1 MKKRIFLTVFATALI
16 TVLVSLILLVGVTY
30 RYINEDTRDQLMA
43 QLDYLSQAVDDEG
56 LTYLNQLENNS
67 YRITWIAADGAV
79 LFDNRNNISRM
90 ENHADRQ
97 EFIDAKAHGVS
108 EIERESETM
117 TTRLMYVA
125 EELSDGSVLR
135 IATNDI
141 SVGGVAWMLAVPSVL
156 LILCISLL
164 AWFVARKLSRALVEP
179 LNTLDLDHPL
189 AGEAY
194 DELVPLLSRI
204 EQQHREIADQR
215 VQLGQQRNEF
225 QTVIDNMREGL
236 VLLNQ
241 SGRILL
247 INRSGRNLMK
257 AMAEEDDLA
266 AGEEIITSRNSVVD
280 SLLDKAYDGKTSSAT
295 IIINSRSYEIHASPV
310 ESDEGIHGA
319 VLFYVD
325 VTEKVEA
332 EQLRRE
338 FSANVSHELKT
349 PLHSISGCAELMLS
363 GIVKE
368 EDKPRFLKQIYDE
381 AQHMVSLIENII
393 KISRLDEE
401 ADALPVDKVDLYEIA
416 QTVIE
421 QLGNKAASRGI
432 VMDLS
437 GTHVTIKGVKT
448 MIYEMIYN
456 LCDNAIKYN
465 VDDGAISV
473 SVKKTKDAAVVKVK
487 DTGVGISED
496 QQERI
501 FERFY
506 RVDKSHSRAS
516 GGTGLGLSIV
526 KHAAIWHNATIK
538 VKSKLGKGTT
548 FIVRFPLKLKKK
560 ICCLP
565 S

>member
-79 LFDNRNNISRM
+79 LFDNRSNISRM

-141 SVGGVAWMLAVPSVL
+141 SVSGVAWMLAVPSVL

-448 MIYEMIYN
+448 LLYEMIYN

-548 FIVRFPLKLKKK
+548 FIVRFPLKLKK
-560 ICCLP
+560 
-565 S
+565 

>member
-79 LFDNRNNISRM
+79 LFDNRSNISRR

-448 MIYEMIYN
+448 LLYEMIYN

-548 FIVRFPLKLKKK
+548 FIVRFPLKLKK
-560 ICCLP
+560 
-565 S
+565 

>member
-56 LTYLNQLENNS
+56 LTYLNQLENNN

-97 EFIDAKAHGVS
+97 EFIAAKAHGVS

-141 SVGGVAWMLAVPSVL
+141 SIGGVAWMLAVPSIL

-247 INRSGRNLMK
+247 INRSGRNLTK

-448 MIYEMIYN
+448 LLYEMIYN

-548 FIVRFPLKLKKK
+548 FIVRFPLKLKK
-560 ICCLP
+560 
-565 S
+565 

>member
-30 RYINEDTRDQLMA
+30 RYINEDTKDQLMA

-79 LFDNRNNISRM
+79 LFDNRSNISRM

-141 SVGGVAWMLAVPSVL
+141 SIGGVAWMLAVPSVL

-448 MIYEMIYN
+448 LLYEMIYN

-548 FIVRFPLKLKKK
+548 FIVRFPLKLKK
-560 ICCLP
+560 
-565 S
+565 

>member
-79 LFDNRNNISRM
+79 LFDNRSNISRM

-164 AWFVARKLSRALVEP
+164 AWFVARRLSRALVEP

-257 AMAEEDDLA
+257 AMAEEDNLA

-448 MIYEMIYN
+448 LLYEMIYN

-548 FIVRFPLKLKKK
+548 FIVRFPLKLKK
-560 ICCLP
+560 
-565 S
+565 

>member
-257 AMAEEDDLA
+257 ALAEEDDLA

-448 MIYEMIYN
+448 LLYEMIYN

-548 FIVRFPLKLKKK
+548 FIVRFPLKLKK
-560 ICCLP
+560 
-565 S
+565 

>member
-79 LFDNRNNISRM
+79 LFDNRSNISRM

-164 AWFVARKLSRALVEP
+164 AWFVARKLSRARVEP

-319 VLFYVD
+319 VVFYVD

-448 MIYEMIYN
+448 LLYEMIYN

-548 FIVRFPLKLKKK
+548 FIVRFPLKLKK
-560 ICCLP
+560 
-565 S
+565 

>member
-56 LTYLNQLENNS
+56 LTYLSQLENNS

-448 MIYEMIYN
+448 LLYEMIYN

-506 RVDKSHSRAS
+506 RIDKSHSRAS

-548 FIVRFPLKLKKK
+548 FIVRFPLKLKK
-560 ICCLP
+560 
-565 S
+565 

>member
-141 SVGGVAWMLAVPSVL
+141 SVGGVAWMLAVPSIL

-164 AWFVARKLSRALVEP
+164 AWFVARRLSRALVEP

-448 MIYEMIYN
+448 LLYEMIYN

-548 FIVRFPLKLKKK
+548 FIVRFPLKLKK
-560 ICCLP
+560 
-565 S
+565 

>member
-1 MKKRIFLTVFATALI
+1 MKKRIFLTVFATARI

-56 LTYLNQLENNS
+56 LTYLNQLENDS

-141 SVGGVAWMLAVPSVL
+141 SIGGVAWMLAVPSVL

-448 MIYEMIYN
+448 LLYEMIYN

-548 FIVRFPLKLKKK
+548 FIVRFPLKLKK
-560 ICCLP
+560 
-565 S
+565 

>member
-1 MKKRIFLTVFATALI
+1 MKKRIFLTVFAAALI

-108 EIERESETM
+108 DIERESETM

-448 MIYEMIYN
+448 LLYEMIYN

-465 VDDGAISV
+465 RRDGEVEVTVSRGRNGRAVV
-473 SVKKTKDAAVVKVK
+473 SVA
-487 DTGVGISED
+487 DTGIGIAKED
-496 QQERI
+496 QERI

-506 RVDKSHSRAS
+506 RVDKSHSRET

-526 KHAAIWHNATIK
+526 KHGAILHDAKIK
-538 VKSKLGKGTT
+538 IESTLGTGT
-548 FIVRFPLKLKKK
+548 K
-560 ICCLP
+560 IILEF
-565 S
+565 

>member
-79 LFDNRNNISRM
+79 LFDNRSNISRM

-257 AMAEEDDLA
+257 AMVEEDDLA

-448 MIYEMIYN
+448 LLYEMIYN

-548 FIVRFPLKLKKK
+548 FIVRFPLKLKK
-560 ICCLP
+560 
-565 S
+565 

>member
-1 MKKRIFLTVFATALI
+1 M
-16 TVLVSLILLVGVTY
+16 
-30 RYINEDTRDQLMA
+30 
-43 QLDYLSQAVDDEG
+43 
-56 LTYLNQLENNS
+56 
-67 YRITWIAADGAV
+67 
-79 LFDNRNNISRM
+79 
-90 ENHADRQ
+90 
-97 EFIDAKAHGVS
+97 
-108 EIERESETM
+108 
-117 TTRLMYVA
+117 
-125 EELSDGSVLR
+125 
-135 IATNDI
+135 
-141 SVGGVAWMLAVPSVL
+141 
-156 LILCISLL
+156 
-164 AWFVARKLSRALVEP
+164 
-179 LNTLDLDHPL
+179 
-189 AGEAY
+189 
-194 DELVPLLSRI
+194 
-204 EQQHREIADQR
+204 
-215 VQLGQQRNEF
+215 
-225 QTVIDNMREGL
+225 
-236 VLLNQ
+236 
-241 SGRILL
+241 
-247 INRSGRNLMK
+247 
-257 AMAEEDDLA
+257 
-266 AGEEIITSRNSVVD
+266 
-280 SLLDKAYDGKTSSAT
+280 
-295 IIINSRSYEIHASPV
+295 
-310 ESDEGIHGA
+310 
-319 VLFYVD
+319 LFYVD

-448 MIYEMIYN
+448 LLYEMIYN

-548 FIVRFPLKLKKK
+548 FIVRFPLKLKK
-560 ICCLP
+560 
-565 S
+565 

>member
-56 LTYLNQLENNS
+56 LTYLNQLKNNS

-117 TTRLMYVA
+117 TSRLMYVA

-141 SVGGVAWMLAVPSVL
+141 SVGGVAWMLAVPSIL

-401 ADALPVDKVDLYEIA
+401 VDALPVDKVDLYEIA

-448 MIYEMIYN
+448 LLYEMIYN

-506 RVDKSHSRAS
+506 RIDKSHSRAS

-548 FIVRFPLKLKKK
+548 FIVRFPLKLKK
-560 ICCLP
+560 
-565 S
+565 

>member
-141 SVGGVAWMLAVPSVL
+141 SIGGVAWMLAVPSIL

-164 AWFVARKLSRALVEP
+164 AWFVARRLSRALVEP

-448 MIYEMIYN
+448 LLYEMIYN

-548 FIVRFPLKLKKK
+548 FIVRFPLKLKK
-560 ICCLP
+560 
-565 S
+565 

>member
-1 MKKRIFLTVFATALI
+1 MKKRIFLTVFAAALI

-108 EIERESETM
+108 DIERESETM

-266 AGEEIITSRNSVVD
+266 AREEIITSRNSVVD

-448 MIYEMIYN
+448 LLYEMIYN

-506 RVDKSHSRAS
+506 RIDKSHSRAS

-548 FIVRFPLKLKKK
+548 FIVRFPLKLKK
-560 ICCLP
+560 
-565 S
+565 

>member
-30 RYINEDTRDQLMA
+30 RYINEDTRDRLMA

-141 SVGGVAWMLAVPSVL
+141 SVGGVAWMLAVPSML
-156 LILCISLL
+156 LILCISLM

-448 MIYEMIYN
+448 LLYEMIYN

-548 FIVRFPLKLKKK
+548 FIVRFPLKLKK
-560 ICCLP
+560 
-565 S
+565 

>member
-108 EIERESETM
+108 DIERESETM

-257 AMAEEDDLA
+257 AMAEEDDFA

-381 AQHMVSLIENII
+381 AQHMVLLIENII

-448 MIYEMIYN
+448 LLYEMIYN

-506 RVDKSHSRAS
+506 RIDKSHSRAS

-548 FIVRFPLKLKKK
+548 FIVRFPLKLKK
-560 ICCLP
+560 
-565 S
+565 

>member
-141 SVGGVAWMLAVPSVL
+141 SVGGVAWMLAVPSIL

-448 MIYEMIYN
+448 LLYEMIYN

-548 FIVRFPLKLKKK
+548 FIVRFPLKLKK
-560 ICCLP
+560 
-565 S
+565 

>member
-156 LILCISLL
+156 LILSISLL

-448 MIYEMIYN
+448 LLYEMIYN

-548 FIVRFPLKLKKK
+548 FIVRFPLKLKK
-560 ICCLP
+560 
-565 S
+565 

>member
-164 AWFVARKLSRALVEP
+164 AWFVARRLSRALVEP

-437 GTHVTIKGVKT
+437 ETHVTIKGVKT
-448 MIYEMIYN
+448 LLYEMIYN

-548 FIVRFPLKLKKK
+548 FIVRFPLKLKK
-560 ICCLP
+560 
-565 S
+565 

>member
-79 LFDNRNNISRM
+79 LFDNRSNISRM

-381 AQHMVSLIENII
+381 AQHMVLLIENII

-448 MIYEMIYN
+448 LLYEMIYN
-456 LCDNAIKYN
+456 LCENDIKYN

-487 DTGVGISED
+487 DTGVGISQD

-548 FIVRFPLKLKKK
+548 FIVRFPLKLKK
-560 ICCLP
+560 
-565 S
+565 

>member
-79 LFDNRNNISRM
+79 LFDNRSNISRM

-437 GTHVTIKGVKT
+437 GPHVTIKGVKT
-448 MIYEMIYN
+448 LLYEMIYN

-548 FIVRFPLKLKKK
+548 FIVRFPLKLKK
-560 ICCLP
+560 
-565 S
+565 

>member
-1 MKKRIFLTVFATALI
+1 MKKRIFLTVFAAALI

-108 EIERESETM
+108 DIERESETM

-448 MIYEMIYN
+448 LLYEMIYD

-501 FERFY
+501 F
-506 RVDKSHSRAS
+506 
-516 GGTGLGLSIV
+516 
-526 KHAAIWHNATIK
+526 
-538 VKSKLGKGTT
+538 
-548 FIVRFPLKLKKK
+548 
-560 ICCLP
+560 
-565 S
+565 

>member
-156 LILCISLL
+156 LILCISLV

-215 VQLGQQRNEF
+215 VQLGQQRKEF

-266 AGEEIITSRNSVVD
+266 AGEEIITSRKSVVD

-448 MIYEMIYN
+448 LLYEMIYN

-548 FIVRFPLKLKKK
+548 FIVRFPLKLKK
-560 ICCLP
+560 
-565 S
+565 

>member
-90 ENHADRQ
+90 DNHADRQ
-97 EFIDAKAHGVS
+97 ECIDAKAHGVS

-448 MIYEMIYN
+448 LLYEMIYN

-548 FIVRFPLKLKKK
+548 FIVRFPLKLKK
-560 ICCLP
+560 
-565 S
+565 

>member
-30 RYINEDTRDQLMA
+30 RYINEDTKDQLMA

-141 SVGGVAWMLAVPSVL
+141 SIGGVAWMLAVPSIL

-164 AWFVARKLSRALVEP
+164 AWFVARRLSRALVEP

-448 MIYEMIYN
+448 LLYEMIYN

-548 FIVRFPLKLKKK
+548 FIVRFPLKLKK
-560 ICCLP
+560 
-565 S
+565 